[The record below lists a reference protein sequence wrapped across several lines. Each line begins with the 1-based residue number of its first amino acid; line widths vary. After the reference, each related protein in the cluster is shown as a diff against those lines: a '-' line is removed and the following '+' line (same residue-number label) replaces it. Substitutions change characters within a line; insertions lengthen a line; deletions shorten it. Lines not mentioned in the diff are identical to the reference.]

1 MLGKQQM
8 KTSSTHN
15 RRAKL
20 LGIALGVVLAGA
32 ALAAWRVPGGESTLG
47 ADVRVDA
54 VQTGEIGVSPLR
66 PFVNASSLL
75 PGSHADGAVAVR
87 NQTGVPMRVRLRALP
102 STPDLDPLLRM
113 RVDSGAQNLFTGSLG
128 ELRRA
133 GSAAI
138 ALVPGASRRLS
149 VRVSLPAGLRSG
161 YQARIVD
168 VTLQIDSARS
178 R

>member
-1 MLGKQQM
+1 M
-8 KTSSTHN
+8 KTSSTHS

-32 ALAAWRVPGGESTLG
+32 ALAAWRVPGGASTLG

-66 PFVNASSLL
+66 PFVNAGSLL
-75 PGSHADGAVAVR
+75 PGSHADGNVALR
-87 NQTGVPMRVRLRALP
+87 NQTGVLMRVRVRALP
-102 STPDLDPLLRM
+102 SSPDLDPLLRV
-113 RVDSGAQNLFTGSLG
+113 RIVSGAQNLFTGSLG
-128 ELRRA
+128 RLRRA
-133 GSAAI
+133 GSAPI
-138 ALVPGASRRLS
+138 ALAPGASRQLS

-168 VTLQIDSARS
+168 VTLQVDSARS